1 VLFRSK
7 RPGGTIFSV
16 KNYEEDK
23 EDNYENF
30 RQLKAICGVIIDP
43 CNLNIT
49 LNVGHYES
57 IENII
62 NKENDII
69 KKIKN
74 EIIDYKNK
82 LLFGYVETNQA
93 INDFNQLKQELS
105 FEMSYYESVINLY
118 YSVVD
123 NKNKNEKLNTTLEK
137 SYILINNIK
146 QSITKFNETNNT
158 QFIKD
163 AVNIY
168 VNELKPDLNTIMD
181 LKYKDKAVVY
191 DSETNTY
198 NLIEKKNTFEDF
210 EFNSQKFEVVN
221 YDIGLRKEKEKEK
234 EKQQVNISIR
244 EEEEYGDNP
253 INIEFNTE
261 ANTEINTIEYTL
273 NDDGTITWNNPE
285 NELLWNSFNQTL
297 KDALLKDKEWLTD
310 FMVNCLKNKKQNLPC
325 TFVAPTN
332 LIIPPQIL
340 SDGEYDFGNV
350 TYNLFFNSQT
360 ASEQE
365 AILSLFT
372 QNNDGTKDYKM
383 MEEKL
388 ANEISKNLGLS

>member
-1 VLFRSK
+1 
-7 RPGGTIFSV
+7 
-16 KNYEEDK
+16 
-23 EDNYENF
+23 
-30 RQLKAICGVIIDP
+30 
-43 CNLNIT
+43 
-49 LNVGHYES
+49 
-57 IENII
+57 
-62 NKENDII
+62 
-69 KKIKN
+69 
-74 EIIDYKNK
+74 
-82 LLFGYVETNQA
+82 
-93 INDFNQLKQELS
+93 
-105 FEMSYYESVINLY
+105 M
-118 YSVVD
+118 
-123 NKNKNEKLNTTLEK
+123 
-137 SYILINNIK
+137 
-146 QSITKFNETNNT
+146 
-158 QFIKD
+158 
-163 AVNIY
+163 
-168 VNELKPDLNTIMD
+168 
-181 LKYKDKAVVY
+181 
-191 DSETNTY
+191 
-198 NLIEKKNTFEDF
+198 
-210 EFNSQKFEVVN
+210 
-221 YDIGLRKEKEKEK
+221 
-234 EKQQVNISIR
+234 NISIR